1 MSRFD
6 RYLFFQFLVVFGF
19 FSLVLVLVYWVNTA
33 VILFDRLISGGH
45 SAQVFLEFSL
55 LAIPKVI
62 AMILPMSAFAS
73 MVFVANRLSSESES
87 TVVQATGFSPW
98 RLMRP
103 VMAFG
108 LIVALFMSVL
118 THFIVPVS
126 NAHLKQREQEIA
138 GSISA
143 RLLREGVFLHP
154 SPGITFYIREIT
166 STGELKDDLLADHR
180 SETTNIVYSAETAY
194 LLREGER
201 SMLIMVNGLAQR
213 YQQDTN
219 ALSTTLFSD
228 LSYDVSNLVGT
239 KKVLK
244 RGLSSISSYEMIVE
258 QSLILQETKTPLER
272 LHKEVHNRIQ
282 EALLC
287 IVAAFIGFASLLLAS
302 FSRFGS
308 GPQILLAILLLIL
321 IKLTESALGDLL
333 RSNPSYWPLIY
344 APTLV
349 GGMMSYGLLAFAAKP
364 FKRSVDLTD
373 QVPS

>member
-19 FSLVLVLVYWVNTA
+19 FSLVLVLIYWVNTA

-62 AMILPMSAFAS
+62 ALILPMSAFAS
-73 MVFVANRLSSESES
+73 MVFVANRLSSESEL

-103 VMAFG
+103 VLAFG

-118 THFIVPVS
+118 SHFIVPMS

-138 GSISA
+138 ASISA

-166 STGELKDDLLADHR
+166 SKGELKSVLLSDHR
-180 SETTNIVYSAETAY
+180 SKTTNIVYSAETAY
-194 LLREGER
+194 LLRESDR
-201 SMLIMVNGLAQR
+201 SMLIMVNGMAQR
-213 YQQDTN
+213 YKQDTN

-239 KKVLK
+239 QKVLK
-244 RGLSSISSYEMIVE
+244 RDLSSISSYEII
-258 QSLILQETKTPLER
+258 SDTAYILQETNTTALR

-287 IVAAFIGFASLLLAS
+287 IVAAFIGFASLLSAS

-308 GPQILLAILLLIL
+308 GPQILFAILLLIV
-321 IKLTESALGDLL
+321 IKLTESALGDML
-333 RSNPSYWPLIY
+333 RGNPSYWPLIY

-349 GGMMSYGLLAFAAKP
+349 GGVMSYVLLVFAAKP
-364 FKRSVDLTD
+364 FKRGIDLND
-373 QVPS
+373 RVAL

>member
-1 MSRFD
+1 MLRFD

-19 FSLVLVLVYWVNTA
+19 FSLVLVLVYWVNKA
-33 VILFDRLISGGH
+33 VILFDRLISNGH
-45 SAQVFLEFSL
+45 SAQLFLEFSL

-73 MVFVANRLSSESES
+73 MVFVANRLNSESEL

-103 VMAFG
+103 VLAFG
-108 LIVALFMSVL
+108 LIVVLFMSVL
-118 THFIVPVS
+118 SHFIVPVS
-126 NAHLKQREQEIA
+126 NAYLKQREQEIA

-166 STGELKDDLLADHR
+166 SAGELKDVLLSDHR
-180 SETTNIVYSAETAY
+180 SKTINIVYSAETAY
-194 LLREGER
+194 LLREEER
-201 SMLIMVNGLAQR
+201 SMLVMVNGLAQR
-213 YQQDTN
+213 YQKDTN

-239 KKVLK
+239 QTVLK
-244 RGLSSISSYEMIVE
+244 RGLSSISSYEMIYE
-258 QSLILQETKTPLER
+258 QDLILHETNTTLSL

-287 IVAAFIGFASLLLAS
+287 IVSAFIGFASLLLAS

-308 GPQILLAILLLIL
+308 GPQILLAILLLIV
-321 IKLTESALGDLL
+321 IKLTESVLGDTL
-333 RSNPSYWPLIY
+333 RGNPSYWPLIY

-349 GGMMSYGLLAFAAKP
+349 GAAMSYALLAFAARP
-364 FKRSVDLTD
+364 FKRGLDLTD
-373 QVPS
+373 QVAS